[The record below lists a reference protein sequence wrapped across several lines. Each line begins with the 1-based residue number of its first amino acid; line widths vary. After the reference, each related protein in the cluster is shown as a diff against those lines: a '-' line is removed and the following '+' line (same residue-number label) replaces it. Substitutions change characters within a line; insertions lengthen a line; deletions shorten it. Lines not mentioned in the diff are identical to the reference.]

1 MAKAAA
7 PATPATPAKSG
18 RGFLV
23 ILVLVGLAAVGGGFF
38 APFLLMKTTHPASKG
53 TAKKAK
59 DTMPVL
65 VPFDE
70 VSVNLA
76 TVSQSRYLKV
86 KIFLAVQA
94 EDEKAV
100 KEQVDKSKLHL
111 RNWLITYLADRS
123 MDDVRGT
130 AGLNRIRREIL
141 EQFNAM
147 LFPDGADK
155 LVDVLFFDFLVQ

>member
-7 PATPATPAKSG
+7 PATPAKNG

-23 ILVLVGLAAVGGGFF
+23 IVVLVGLAAVGAGFIT
-38 APFLLMKTTHPASKG
+38 PFLLMKNTQPAGKG
-53 TAKKAK
+53 NTVKKAK
-59 DTMPVL
+59 DSMPVL

-94 EDEKAV
+94 EDEKAI